1 MRHRTTQ
8 GGFTIVEMMMALAV
22 LGVLVAAAVP
32 SFQSTMARARLEGA
46 VNLLAI
52 DLQYARSES
61 IRRRTTA
68 TLTAAVGGGSYTI
81 TYVDPADSGSTL
93 TLKTVAMPA
102 DVSVSATGAVT
113 FSSLRG
119 LGNARTF
126 TLTSSR
132 TSEQLQVATNAAGRV
147 QTCSPS
153 GGFRGYPTC

>member
-1 MRHRTTQ
+1 MRPRTRQ
-8 GGFTIVEMMMALAV
+8 AGFTIIEMMTALAL

-52 DLQYARSES
+52 DLQYTRSES
-61 IRRRTTA
+61 VRRRTTA
-68 TLTAAVGGGSYTI
+68 TLTAAVGGDSYTI
-81 TYVDPADSGSTL
+81 TYVDPSDSASTL
-93 TLKTVAMPA
+93 TLKTVAMPS

-153 GGFRGYPTC
+153 GSFRGYPTC